1 MCGKLAFM
9 VDVAIVGAG
18 LAGLSCAVM
27 LEGAGLSVRL
37 LEAED
42 APGGR
47 IRTDQVEGFRL
58 DRGFQILLTGYPE
71 LAHHFDM
78 KALRLRPFA
87 HGALVRHG
95 GRFHH
100 FSDPFRGSL
109 GTALSVAVDPVVSFG
124 DKFRIARL
132 RRLVGQGEP
141 GDLFRKPEVKTRQFL
156 EDYGFSPKII
166 DRFFA
171 PFLGG
176 VFLERE
182 LATSSRYFQFLF
194 RMFAYG
200 DAVVPESGMETLPRQ
215 LAVRLKSGSLETK
228 ARVIALKRTANEFV
242 LETANKATHA
252 ARQVVLAVDDAQV
265 RFLLGSQVGRSR
277 GTRSPVQ
284 WNRGTTFYYA
294 AEQTPI
300 DGPLLVLNGDGPN
313 TGPVN
318 HLMVVS
324 QASQRYAPPGMHLVA
339 ANVVGRAPQS
349 APQMERLEN
358 DVRAQLQSWFGP
370 DVARWNIIGGY
381 PIVQALPLC
390 MRAEWQQ
397 INLCLAEGIYLCG
410 DYLETPSIQ
419 GALACGRRAAQSV
432 LHHCS

>member
-1 MCGKLAFM
+1 M

-27 LEGAGLSVRL
+27 LERAGLSVRL

-47 IRTDQVEGFRL
+47 IRTDQAEGFRL

-71 LAHHFDM
+71 LVHHFDI
-78 KALRLRPFA
+78 KVLRLRAFV

-109 GTALSVAVDPVVSFG
+109 GNSLSIAVDPVVTLG
-124 DKFRIARL
+124 DKLRIARL
-132 RRLVGQGEP
+132 RHLVGQGDP
-141 GDLFRKPEVKTRQFL
+141 ADLFRKPEQTTRQFL
-156 EDYGFSPKII
+156 EEYGFSPKVI

-176 VFLERE
+176 IFLERE
-182 LATSSRYFQFLF
+182 LVTSSRYFQFLF

-200 DAVVPESGMETLPRQ
+200 DAVVPENGMEMLPRQ
-215 LAVRLKSGSLETK
+215 LAVRLKSGSLDT
-228 ARVIALKRTANEFV
+228 RVRVVALRRIANGFE
-242 LETANKATHA
+242 LEAANKTTYA
-252 ARQVVLAVDDAQV
+252 ARQVVLAVDDRQV
-265 RFLLGSQVGRSR
+265 RFLLGNQKARSS

-284 WNRGTTFYYA
+284 WNRTTTFYYA

-300 DGPLLVLNGDGPN
+300 DGPLLVLSGDGPSA
-313 TGPVN
+313 GPVN
-318 HLMVVS
+318 HVMVVS
-324 QASQRYAPPGMHLVA
+324 QASERYAPPGMHLIS

-349 APQMERLEN
+349 TPQIERLEN
-358 DVRAQLQSWFGP
+358 EVRAQLQRWFGAS
-370 DVARWNIIGGY
+370 VAKWNIIGGY
-381 PIVQALPLC
+381 PIAQALPLC
-390 MRAEWQQ
+390 AHVSAE
-397 INLCLAEGIYLCG
+397 NANKSVAKDMYVCG

-419 GALACGRRAAQSV
+419 GALASGRRAAESV
-432 LHHCS
+432 LHHSS